1 MTLETKV
8 KVKYVIGSQL
18 EERKRRDRS
27 VYRSRLKGG
36 IVVSLSKALYPLL
49 GTGPTQKDR
58 KSSQN
63 N

>member
-27 VYRSRLKGG
+27 VDRSKLKGG

-49 GTGPTQKDR
+49 CTGPTQKDR
-58 KSSQN
+58 KPSQN